1 MDSKQ
6 SQFHFVDVEKLI
18 LKFVRKGKRVV
29 NTALKK
35 NKVRGRTPPDFKTY
49 YKCAV
54 IMTHITGE
62 SIENDQQNSMENT
75 EIDPYKYSQLIFDK
89 GAKTI

>member
-6 SQFHFVDVEKLI
+6 SQFHFVDIEKLI

-35 NKVRGRTPPDFKTY
+35 NKVGGLTPPDFKTY
-49 YKCAV
+49 YKCAI
-54 IMTHITGE
+54 IMTHMIGE
-62 SIENDQQNSMENT
+62 SIENDQ
-75 EIDPYKYSQLIFDK
+75 
-89 GAKTI
+89 

>member
-6 SQFHFVDVEKLI
+6 SQFHFVDIEKLI
-18 LKFVRKGKRVV
+18 LKFIWKGKRVV

-35 NKVRGRTPPDFKTY
+35 NKVRGLTPPDFKTY

-54 IMTHITGE
+54 IMTHMIGE
-62 SIENDQQNSMENT
+62 SIEIDQ
-75 EIDPYKYSQLIFDK
+75 
-89 GAKTI
+89 